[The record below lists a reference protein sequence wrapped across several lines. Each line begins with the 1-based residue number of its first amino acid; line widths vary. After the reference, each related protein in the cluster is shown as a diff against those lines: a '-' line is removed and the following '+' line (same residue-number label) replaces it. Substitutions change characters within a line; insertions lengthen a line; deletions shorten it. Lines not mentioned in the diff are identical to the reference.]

1 MALKILQLRNKLDI
15 AHRSLDEL
23 VTKDA
28 EFVTRAAEL
37 EARIPECRDAEAQAA
52 CDKEIE
58 AYEADIAA
66 HEEAKANLQREIEG
80 LEAELE
86 GMDEPVN
93 EEKIEKVER
102 KETKPMEIRESRE
115 YLHAWTES
123 VKTGKMD
130 EVRSLLTEN
139 AGEDGMIP
147 VPTYVE
153 SKVKTLWDD
162 NEFFSRV
169 RKTYVKGNLKIM
181 VEQAS
186 SDAVVHEEGTKAPD
200 EEELTIAPV
209 TLVPGTIKKWIS
221 VSDEALSLTDE
232 AFVDYIFDE
241 LTYRI
246 IKEFESAAMFNIAT
260 AVAGSTVTASSYAEG
275 ILTAIGEM
283 PGDARDIVFI
293 CSRDVWA
300 AAKAEV
306 LNAGYGYDPFA
317 GLDVV
322 LVSGTDFACVGDLTY
337 GYHANFPNGQTV
349 EVVTDA
355 RPKEDLVDFVGK
367 LLVGHGV
374 VAPTFRMIAI
384 EKDGGDG
391 E

>member
-1 MALKILQLRNKLDI
+1 MALRILQLKNKLDI
-15 AHRSLDEL
+15 AQRSMDEL
-23 VTKDA
+23 VQKDA

-37 EARIPECRDAEAQAA
+37 EARIPECRDAETQAE
-52 CDKEIE
+52 CDKDIE
-58 AYEADIAA
+58 AYETEMTA
-66 HEEAKANLQREIEG
+66 HEEAKRNLQREIEG
-80 LEAELE
+80 LEAELGE
-86 GMDEPVN
+86 LDEPVD

-115 YLHAWTES
+115 YLHAWVES

-139 AGEDGMIP
+139 ATDGMIA

-153 SKVKTLWDD
+153 GRVKTLWDE

-169 RKTYVKGNLKIM
+169 RKTFVKGNLKIM
-181 VEQAS
+181 VETAS
-186 SDAVVHEEGTKAPD
+186 SPAVVHEEGSAAPA
-200 EEELTIAPV
+200 EEELTIA
-209 TLVPGTIKKWIS
+209 TINLVPATIKKWIS

-246 IKEFESAAMFNIAT
+246 IKKFEADAIANIQAAIAT
-260 AVAGSTVTASSYAEG
+260 PTTASSYTEG
-275 ILTAIGEM
+275 ILAAIGQM
-283 PGDARDIVFI
+283 PGDARDLVFI

-300 AAKAEV
+300 AAKAAV
-306 LNAGYGYDPFA
+306 LNAGYGFDPFA
-317 GLDVV
+317 GLEPVI
-322 LVSGTDFACVGDLTY
+322 VSGSDIAIVGDLTY

-349 EVVTDA
+349 EVVTDPQ
-355 RPKEDLVDFVGK
+355 PKADMVDFVGK

-374 VAPTFRMIAI
+374 VAPVFARIRVN
-384 EKDGGDG
+384 GG

>member
-1 MALKILQLRNKLDI
+1 MALKILQLKNKIDI
-15 AHRSLDEL
+15 AKRSLAEL
-23 VTKDA
+23 TEKDA
-28 EFVTRAAEL
+28 DFEKRYADIEESIGEAKTEEDRGIVDKAIEEYDSEL
-37 EARIPECRDAEAQAA
+37 EAHNERKNSLA
-52 CDKEIE
+52 
-58 AYEADIAA
+58 
-66 HEEAKANLQREIEG
+66 REIEG

-86 GMDEPVN
+86 RLDTPI
-93 EEKIEKVER
+93 EETDIKPIER

-115 YLHAWTES
+115 YLHAWTEA
-123 VKTGKMD
+123 VKSGKMD

-139 AGEDGMIP
+139 ATDGTIP
-147 VPTYVE
+147 VPAYVE
-153 SKVKTLWDD
+153 SRVKTLWDD

-181 VEQAS
+181 VELS
-186 SDAVVHEEGTKAPD
+186 STSAVVHEEGTAAPS
-200 EEELTIAPV
+200 EEELNIATV
-209 TLVPGTIKKWIS
+209 TLIPQTIKKWIS

-246 IKEFESAAMFNIAT
+246 IKKFEEDALTNIAT
-260 AVAGSTVTASSYAEG
+260 AASTPISAISYAAG
-275 ILTAIGEM
+275 ILAAIGRM
-283 PGDARDIVFI
+283 PADARDLVFI

-300 AAKAEV
+300 AAKEEV

-317 GLDVV
+317 GLPVV
-322 LVSGTDFACVGDLTY
+322 LVSGTAVAFVGDLSY

-367 LLVGHGV
+367 LLVGHDV
-374 VAPTFRMIAI
+374 VAPVFKAI
-384 EKDGGDG
+384 EVSGGGGD
-391 E
+391 